1 MKKSDLD
8 RPGIVKQRLLH
19 VIRLKQMINDNVKLR
34 EQSRTVPEVEL
45 LLLLE
50 ELLLTTTTETFSDL
64 AVSLSVLLAAEE
76 EDGKEDVFVADEE
89 EEEEEDEE
97 ALDGDEEE
105 LLDQAALDSSPKGF
119 PSTGVSARM
128 EGAACSLWPSPR
140 VCRLCGPT
148 KAAGV
153 LGIIGRPPPLA
164 SVGLHSAPTS
174 VKVPVIILAPA
185 KTLPSVPT
193 RTPASVSVQTA
204 PASENTLPSSITALS
219 LAPALTPDQ
228 GMGTAGSRGRTAR
241 LTFPW

>member
-1 MKKSDLD
+1 MT
-8 RPGIVKQRLLH
+8 
-19 VIRLKQMINDNVKLR
+19 
-34 EQSRTVPEVEL
+34 EQPRTVPEVEL

-50 ELLLTTTTETFSDL
+50 ELLLTTTTETLSDL

-76 EDGKEDVFVADEE
+76 EDGKEDVFVA

-105 LLDQAALDSSPKGF
+105 LLDHAALDSSPKGF

-148 KAAGV
+148 KAAGF
-153 LGIIGRPPPLA
+153 LGIIDRPPPLA

-193 RTPASVSVQTA
+193 RTPASVSVQSAA

-228 GMGTAGSRGRTAR
+228 GMGTAGSRGRTAH
-241 LTFPW
+241 LTFSW